1 MATYFRKACVGIVLW
16 LVLALAILAEP
27 VSISKLIANAAAL
40 DETTISIEAEVIGDV
55 MIRGDKTWINI
66 SDGTGAIGVYL
77 DTIEAK
83 KIGMTG
89 EYQKKGDIVRVE
101 GIFHHAFD
109 EQAGNLAIE
118 GKSLEVIKKGEVVTQ
133 PIEDYKW
140 ILLGTLSVAA
150 AGVFVLKVK
159 VKKNN

>member
-89 EYQKKGDIVRVE
+89 EYQKKG
-101 GIFHHAFD
+101 
-109 EQAGNLAIE
+109 
-118 GKSLEVIKKGEVVTQ
+118 EVVTQ